1 MATSALVLILSIL
14 VLGGAIATLG
24 DRIGTRVGKARLSLF
39 NLRPKKTAVL
49 VTILTG
55 LMISA
60 STLTILFATS
70 KPLRTGVFQVDEIQ
84 RKLRTARRELD
95 ETVAQKQ
102 QTESELSKVAAQ
114 KQQTENELS
123 LARTEQQAA
132 QKRLDAINKSLA
144 AALGRQAQTEAQ
156 LSKTERELKSVAASF
171 EKTQQQLE
179 NVSGQAVNLRSEIQQ
194 LQGERQELI
203 KQRDHVK
210 AQITQL
216 KGQVTQR
223 DREIAKLD
231 QAITERDREIATRD
245 QALAELDR
253 KISNLR
259 NSIDQRD
266 REIAKR
272 DTALAQLDEEI
283 SARDQV
289 IAQRE
294 TRLKEIEKQ
303 QAALEQEVADLEQY
317 YQSYQALRQGNV
329 ALQRGQVL
337 AFGVFRIVDPAAARQ
352 VIDQLLREANRT
364 AMKATRPGNN
374 NNNKMV
380 NERVVQITQAQ
391 VDQLL
396 NQIKDGRPYLVR
408 IFSAGNYVQG
418 EKDVQVFADAT
429 VNKIV
434 FSGGDIIAATSAD
447 PSTMNDQQIRQQID
461 LLLGA
466 SQFRAN
472 RAGILND
479 TIQVGDGR
487 ITSLIRFIE
496 KLKKF
501 KQPIDLKA
509 VVAED
514 TYLIGPLKLN
524 LVVVQN
530 GEVIFSM

>member
-1 MATSALVLILSIL
+1 MTTSALVLILSIL

-84 RKLRTARRELD
+84 RKLRTARREL
-95 ETVAQKQ
+95 EQTVAQKQ

-203 KQRDHVK
+203 KQRDRVK

-223 DREIAKLD
+223 DREIA
-231 QAITERDREIATRD
+231 TRD
-245 QALAELDR
+245 QALAELDE

-303 QAALEQEVADLEQY
+303 QAALEQEVAELEQY